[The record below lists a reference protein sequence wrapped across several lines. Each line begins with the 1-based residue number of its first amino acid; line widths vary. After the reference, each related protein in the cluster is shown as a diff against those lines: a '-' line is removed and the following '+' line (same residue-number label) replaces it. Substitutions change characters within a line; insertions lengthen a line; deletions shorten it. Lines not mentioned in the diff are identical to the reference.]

1 MSVYKDNATGKWRVI
16 YRYTDITG
24 KRKQTQKRGFETK
37 REAVAWEHEMMLKS
51 QAKLDMTFG
60 SFYEIY
66 EADKASRLKQSTW
79 ETKSHIIRTKIL
91 PYFADRKI
99 DEIEVRDVIAWQNEL
114 LAVFKDEGKEEKYS
128 QDYLRTIQAQLT
140 AIFAHAVKYYNLPK
154 NPSSLA
160 GTIGREVP
168 KEMQFWTKEEYLK
181 FAEEMMDKPRSYYA
195 FELLYWTGIR
205 SGELLAL
212 TPGDFDFGKQTL
224 RINKTF
230 HRSKGKDIIT
240 TAKTVKSNRI
250 ITLPP
255 FLCDEIKD
263 YLGMFYEIGE
273 SERMFSFTKSYLGHE
288 MERGCK
294 ASGMKKIRIHDLRH
308 SHVSLLINMGFSA
321 LAIGNRVGHETEKIT
336 YRYAHLFPA
345 VQNEMAEKLE
355 IERMTKEDYCEIPEE
370 DITDYIKGNI
380 AGVNAEFIPIIEE

>member
-37 REAVAWEHEMMLKS
+37 REAVAWEHEMMLKA

-114 LAVFKDEGKEEKYS
+114 LAAFKDEGKEERYS

-140 AIFAHAVKYYNLPK
+140 AIFAHAMKYYNLPK

-160 GTIGREVP
+160 GTIGKEVP

-181 FAEEMMDKPRSYYA
+181 FAEVMMDKPRSYYA

-205 SGELLAL
+205 SGDDDDKIRLNQRKPSKYKGLSR
-212 TPGDFDFGKQTL
+212 FGPEKNLQ
-224 RINKTF
+224 RINKF
-230 HRSKGKDIIT
+230 MKERPIFYKNLIQMKENFRFYLRCFYCIT
-240 TAKTVKSNRI
+240 KVVILQFNSENR
-250 ITLPP
+250 T
-255 FLCDEIKD
+255 E
-263 YLGMFYEIGE
+263 
-273 SERMFSFTKSYLGHE
+273 
-288 MERGCK
+288 
-294 ASGMKKIRIHDLRH
+294 
-308 SHVSLLINMGFSA
+308 
-321 LAIGNRVGHETEKIT
+321 LARNG
-336 YRYAHLFPA
+336 
-345 VQNEMAEKLE
+345 
-355 IERMTKEDYCEIPEE
+355 
-370 DITDYIKGNI
+370 
-380 AGVNAEFIPIIEE
+380 